1 MFVVGVIED
10 GSSSVPTRTT
20 VRPGRPLES
29 EKSWLPH
36 LEQKRRVTV
45 FPLSAVF
52 SCLPGVPETF
62 IASLGKMTLTVPLE
76 EILWQSLHQ
85 QILDG
90 PASAA
95 IW

>member
-1 MFVVGVIED
+1 
-10 GSSSVPTRTT
+10 
-20 VRPGRPLES
+20 
-29 EKSWLPH
+29 

-52 SCLPGVPETF
+52 SCLLGVPEIL
-62 IASLGKMTLTVPLE
+62 IASLGKITLTVPLD
-76 EILWQSLHQ
+76 EIRWQSLHQ
-85 QILDG
+85 QTLDG